1 MTEYKVSVHYDEGT
15 VLYIEADNPKQ
26 AEAKAE
32 KILLDEAHVAYPS
45 KYAPDVV
52 HRDYMVVECEEWQ
65 GGQTNAD

>member
-15 VLYIEADNPKQ
+15 VLTIEADTLKQ

-32 KILLDEAHVAYPS
+32 QILLDEASVAYPD

-52 HRDYMVVECEEWQ
+52 HRDYMVIDVKGE
-65 GGQTNAD
+65 